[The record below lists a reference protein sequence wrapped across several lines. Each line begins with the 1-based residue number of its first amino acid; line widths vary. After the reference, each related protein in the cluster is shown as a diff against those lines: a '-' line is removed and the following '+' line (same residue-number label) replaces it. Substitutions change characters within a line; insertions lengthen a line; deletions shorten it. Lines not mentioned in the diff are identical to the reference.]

1 MTSQQKEQGE
11 SVRYKGLWFWSPK
24 DTIAHSEMG
33 SYHPRELYIGD
44 EHDSVSVHYN
54 NSDSIIGKCNV
65 RVFTQQHFFLAFFHI
80 SFFLFPFR
88 FDTLTILLERSL
100 RTSSKVQHRSFIASS
115 TLMKGLLILFFF
127 FPLNTR
133 LSLCSFPLQQQRRRH
148 ELQLN

>member
-65 RVFTQQHFFLAFFHI
+65 RVLSTSFLAFFHI
-80 SFFLFPFR
+80 SLPSSLQVRYFDNPSGKEFDDFIKGPASFFYR
-88 FDTLTILLERSL
+88 FKYSDERFVLPRLPNQYAFHFVLSP
-100 RTSSKVQHRSFIASS
+100 S
-115 TLMKGLLILFFF
+115 TTEAM
-127 FPLNTR
+127 T
-133 LSLCSFPLQQQRRRH
+133 
-148 ELQLN
+148 

>member
-54 NSDSIIGKCNV
+54 NSDSIIDKCNV
-65 RVFTQQHFFLAFFHI
+65 RVFTQRQHFSCFFSHLFLPFSLQVRYFDNPSGKEFDDFIKGPA
-80 SFFLFPFR
+80 SFFYRFKYSDERFAFPFLLS
-88 FDTLTILLERSL
+88 FEHTSFTLFFS
-100 RTSSKVQHRSFIASS
+100 SS
-115 TLMKGLLILFFF
+115 TTEAM
-127 FPLNTR
+127 T
-133 LSLCSFPLQQQRRRH
+133 
-148 ELQLN
+148 

>member
-65 RVFTQQHFFLAFFHI
+65 RVFTQPQPFSCFFFHV
-80 SFFLFPFR
+80 
-88 FDTLTILLERSL
+88 SL
-100 RTSSKVQHRSFIASS
+100 PP
-115 TLMKGLLILFFF
+115 F
-127 FPLNTR
+127 FPSGSIL
-133 LSLCSFPLQQQRRRH
+133 
-148 ELQLN
+148 

>member
-65 RVFTQQHFFLAFFHI
+65 RVFTQPQPFSCFFFTSLFPPSSLQVRYFDNPSGKEFEDFIKGPA
-80 SFFLFPFR
+80 SFFYRFKYSDERFAHPVLSFPFSHLSR
-88 FDTLTILLERSL
+88 C
-100 RTSSKVQHRSFIASS
+100 
-115 TLMKGLLILFFF
+115 FFS
-127 FPLNTR
+127 P
-133 LSLCSFPLQQQRRRH
+133 QQQRR
-148 ELQLN
+148 